1 MQLETKQKN
10 TKYNTTQRNTTQT
23 QKKTKEKQP
32 KNGSKNGY
40 FSLKTWFLY
49 FLMIAHSLC
58 SGNIFDSRP
67 RNIKDLST
75 SNKSIKNHDFVVST

>member
-23 QKKTKEKQP
+23 QKKK